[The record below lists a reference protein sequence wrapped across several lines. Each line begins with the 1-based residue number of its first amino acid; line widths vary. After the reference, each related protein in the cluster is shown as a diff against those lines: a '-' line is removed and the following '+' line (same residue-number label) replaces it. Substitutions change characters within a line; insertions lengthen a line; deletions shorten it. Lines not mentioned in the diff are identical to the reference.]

1 MELELCFQLDWI
13 ERPHSF
19 SPINIQVL
27 LLYVEKFQFLLENP
41 KLLIFGFLSI
51 STQLLHSRQRK
62 KKQPIHFTISQNG
75 CHVWHVSF
83 DIISAC
89 VKHQIN
95 FIHSSSCVFLKSHEK
110 KDENVCMFAR
120 SVICQNALFFPL
132 YNLERL
138 VVIPIED
145 EKPRNKVLV
154 KFRKTNAVCMWK
166 MQMEFIYHRC
176 EFSCKPFH
184 FQHTVAKT

>member
-1 MELELCFQLDWI
+1 MSKNSNFYWKIRNCWYLVFSQF
-13 ERPHSF
+13 RHSYCILGSGKKNNRF
-19 SPINIQVL
+19 ISLSVKM
-27 LLYVEKFQFLLENP
+27 VAT
-41 KLLIFGFLSI
+41 FGI
-51 STQLLHSRQRK
+51 G
-62 KKQPIHFTISQNG
+62 I
-75 CHVWHVSF
+75 HVSF

-95 FIHSSSCVFLKSHEK
+95 FIHSSLCVFLKSHEK
-110 KDENVCMFAR
+110 KDENVCMFVR